1 MAKKKGRGHETKA
14 TKTER
19 PVAKAPTKERRPKH
33 RVTEK
38 PENTKEAAQKPP
50 EKTKKADKPAAEKKA
65 EKTVVAAVP
74 EKAKAPAKAAPART
88 AKAEEPKEPAR
99 AAKAAPARAVKPG
112 AAQPAAQGAA
122 AKGAAAKAGSGK
134 EPAGVTPSRGKKGT
148 APEKPTAAPPA
159 EKAGKSRP
167 EKAAAPEQEK
177 GKGAAAR
184 AKETGKKSKEAA
196 SEESEAARETDAKGR
211 KRTQDLAV
219 AGSEHWFA
227 EEPQAGETAEESAED
242 IYAVVT
248 PEAEVTPDVAREAAP
263 AEGKP
268 LDELEIADDPV
279 RMYLRQIGR
288 VPLLTADE
296 EKVLA
301 RNKEEKDY
309 INGIKQE
316 FQARSGRP
324 ATAVDVILVV
334 LERLVHALPLLRRVE
349 EQLGIKPDERLT
361 KRLSDPVLR
370 AAVDRELTEQF
381 IMPLSEA
388 MEDTPPA
395 VEQMV
400 KDLSLASA
408 LVPPDVLA
416 IIGKKRTEAL
426 GPLLQDPDFLEKLKP
441 LEDRLE
447 LYLRKIDF
455 FGRQAEERLV
465 EANLRLVVSVAK
477 KYAERGMS
485 FLDVIQE
492 GNIGLLRAVEKFDY
506 RRGYKFSTYATWW
519 IRQSITRAIADQAR
533 TIRIPVHMVE
543 TITKLYRTSRRLAQE
558 YGREPTIEEISQEME
573 MPPEKVEEIM
583 KISQEPISLE
593 TPIGEE
599 EDSHLGDF
607 IEDRKIMS
615 PVDTASYELLKDQI
629 SDVLDTLTPREQR
642 VLRLRFGLEDG
653 RSRTLEEVGKEFK
666 VTRER
671 IRQIEAK
678 ALRKLRH
685 PTRSRKLKDYLE

>member
-1 MAKKKGRGHETKA
+1 MQPVEKPPDRTRNVEKPAADVRAGKTIAASAPEKKAAPAKPAPATPAAAEAAGKA
-14 TKTER
+14 
-19 PVAKAPTKERRPKH
+19 AKAPAEAAGKAAKA
-33 RVTEK
+33 
-38 PENTKEAAQKPP
+38 PENAH
-50 EKTKKADKPAAEKKA
+50 KAAAEDRTAAAPKQPHKGAAGGAVEAKAAAKQPAGKAAKAPAETAAKAASAPKA
-65 EKTVVAAVP
+65 EPEGKAAAAP
-74 EKAKAPAKAAPART
+74 QEARKGKGTGAGEAKAPAK
-88 AKAEEPKEPAR
+88 EPAAAGK
-99 AAKAAPARAVKPG
+99 AAKAPAE
-112 AAQPAAQGAA
+112 
-122 AKGAAAKAGSGK
+122 AAAKAGKATGK
-134 EPAGVTPSRGKKGT
+134 AAKAPAGAS
-148 APEKPTAAPPA
+148 
-159 EKAGKSRP
+159 AGQ
-167 EKAAAPEQEK
+167 AAASATEAED
-177 GKGAAAR
+177 ADAR
-184 AKETGKKSKEAA
+184 A
-196 SEESEAARETDAKGR
+196 R
-211 KRTQDLAV
+211 KRTQNLAA

-227 EEPQAGETAEESAED
+227 EEPQAGESREEPTED

-248 PEAEVTPDVAREAAP
+248 PEPEVTPDAVREAGP

-268 LDELEIADDPV
+268 VDELEIADDPV

-309 INGIKQE
+309 INGIRQE
-316 FQARSGRP
+316 FQTKWGRP
-324 ATAVDVILVV
+324 ATAVDVITVV
-334 LERLVHALPLLRRVE
+334 LERLVHVLPLLRRVE

-361 KRLSDPVLR
+361 KRLSDPTLR
-370 AAVDRELTEQF
+370 GAVDRELTEQF

-395 VEQMV
+395 VEQMI
-400 KDLSLASA
+400 KDLSLASS
-408 LVPPDVLA
+408 LVPPDVLS
-416 IIGKKRTEAL
+416 IIGKRRTEAL

-447 LYLRKIDF
+447 TYLKKIDF

>member
-1 MAKKKGRGHETKA
+1 MAKKEERGRQAKATTRPKRSVGAPTVGKKPAKRVAEKPGKAASPKAVAKRLSRTAPAKPIKKVAVEAPREKAKPLKKAIAVKATPSKAAVGKPQRDEKARRPSPAKPKAAKKQVAQGKPPREKEPSKPAAAKEKRAVAKPEKKEIRPVKTPGAKAKEKRAKQKMPTEPETRLEVPKGRGGRA
-14 TKTER
+14 A
-19 PVAKAPTKERRPKH
+19 V
-33 RVTEK
+33 
-38 PENTKEAAQKPP
+38 KEAAITAKGRKQAQASAYAGS
-50 EKTKKADKPAAEKKA
+50 EYWYAEDVQGKPAAEA
-65 EKTVVAAVP
+65 EP
-74 EKAKAPAKAAPART
+74 
-88 AKAEEPKEPAR
+88 
-99 AAKAAPARAVKPG
+99 
-112 AAQPAAQGAA
+112 
-122 AKGAAAKAGSGK
+122 
-134 EPAGVTPSRGKKGT
+134 
-148 APEKPTAAPPA
+148 
-159 EKAGKSRP
+159 
-167 EKAAAPEQEK
+167 
-177 GKGAAAR
+177 
-184 AKETGKKSKEAA
+184 
-196 SEESEAARETDAKGR
+196 
-211 KRTQDLAV
+211 
-219 AGSEHWFA
+219 
-227 EEPQAGETAEESAED
+227 AED
-242 IYAVVT
+242 IYAIVP
-248 PEAEVTPDVAREAAP
+248 PEAEVPVEVAREASP
-263 AEGKP
+263 AETKA

-296 EKVLA
+296 EKILA

-309 INGIKQE
+309 IGAIRQE
-316 FQARSGRP
+316 YLAKWGRP
-324 ATAVDVILVV
+324 ASAVDVITEV
-334 LERLVHALPLLRRVE
+334 LQRLVRVLPLLKRVE
-349 EQLGIKPDERLT
+349 EQLEMKSDERLT
-361 KRLSDPVLR
+361 KRLSNPKLR
-370 AAVDRELTEQF
+370 SALDRELTEQF

-400 KDLSLASA
+400 KDLSLASS
-408 LVPPDVLA
+408 LVPSEVLS
-416 IIGKKRTEAL
+416 IIGKRRVDAL
-426 GPLLQDPDFLEKLKP
+426 GPLLQDANFLEKLKP
-441 LEDRLE
+441 LEESLE
-447 LYLRKIDF
+447 GYLKIIDF
-455 FGRQAEERLV
+455 KGHLAEERLV

-558 YGREPTIEEISQEME
+558 FGREPTIEEISQEME

-629 SDVLDTLTPREQR
+629 SDVLGTLTPREQR